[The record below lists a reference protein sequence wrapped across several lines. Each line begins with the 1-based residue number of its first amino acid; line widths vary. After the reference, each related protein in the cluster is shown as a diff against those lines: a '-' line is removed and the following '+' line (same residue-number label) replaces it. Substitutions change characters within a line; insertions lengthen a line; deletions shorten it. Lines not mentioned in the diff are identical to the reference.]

1 MNAYYGITFCADVS
15 ANLVSSTVTVST
27 TLTLVTPAIDAT
39 SSLLLTTTV
48 PTSTSSSLAGEANA
62 AVVMPA
68 PMPVLADAFPAQAA
82 AQASAA
88 APAAA
93 PEPANPA
100 TLTMSTT
107 VSTINPTF
115 SLSLSTLWVPV
126 TLADGATMWVQSTFT
141 QSFAAVPDQGPPPGS
156 GRIGLGSLTV
166 TMRGDGEQAAAV
178 AMGARVGW
186 RGAVVA
192 VGIVGAA
199 MQ

>member
-1 MNAYYGITFCADVS
+1 MTS
-15 ANLVSSTVTVST
+15 
-27 TLTLVTPAIDAT
+27 AIDPT
-39 SSLLLTTTV
+39 FSLLLTTTV
-48 PTSTSSSLAGEANA
+48 PTSTAYSLVGEANA
-62 AVVMPA
+62 AVVVPA
-68 PMPVLADAFPAQAA
+68 PMPALADAVPAQAA
-82 AQASAA
+82 APAAALASAA

-93 PEPANPA
+93 PEPGNPA

-107 VSTINPTF
+107 VSTINPSF

-126 TLADGATMWVQSTFT
+126 TLADGATTWVQSAFT
-141 QSFAAVPDQGPPPGS
+141 QSFAAVPDRGAPPGS
-156 GRIGLGSLTV
+156 GRIGLGTLAAT
-166 TMRGDGEQAAAV
+166 TRRDGGQTAAA